1 MTDKTNVV
9 SLVPKNDLSEW
20 QKKIY
25 EQAKEIV
32 ETMDP
37 DNPDFMDTEQVA
49 IVVVSRDPDKYPGT
63 LFGTSTSV
71 EELIGILQRCLWSLH
86 QNN

>member
-9 SLVPKNDLSEW
+9 SLVPKNELEDW
-20 QKKIY
+20 QRKVY

-32 ETMDP
+32 ESMDP
-37 DNPDFMDTEQVA
+37 DSPNFMDTEQVA
-49 IVVVSRDPDKYPGT
+49 IVVIPRDTELYPAT
-63 LFGTSTSV
+63 LFGTSTST